1 MEKHCALIARHK
13 EWKETQTLLVGSKLD
28 GCEKNISVLNFA
40 RALPGFRQTWK
51 FNTEMFFSHPS
62 SLHMSVPICGLALID
77 VMMWEWKN
85 IALQSF
91 THIMQTFVAAA
102 ITKAIVI

>member
-1 MEKHCALIARHK
+1 
-13 EWKETQTLLVGSKLD
+13 
-28 GCEKNISVLNFA
+28 
-40 RALPGFRQTWK
+40 
-51 FNTEMFFSHPS
+51 
-62 SLHMSVPICGLALID
+62 MSVPICGLALID